1 MNENDVIITDDDD
14 ADSDEDDYETLG
26 FSESLLPENI
36 LSPRGDL
43 PRYRQ
48 AATCNLSCDPEQD
61 SNLLSTLMCQ
71 GELLI
76 SYRSTLYVVTRTAE
90 MPTDASWL
98 FRSAPIQ
105 TDSDPGIIRVKAV
118 GNMAILTSC
127 HMTSI

>member
-61 SNLLSTLMCQ
+61 SNLLSTRMCQ
-71 GELLI
+71 GELPLPEQQRFPFT
-76 SYRSTLYVVTRTAE
+76 SFPACRSTPYCYRASLPVHSALRISASSLSKSQLPTA
-90 MPTDASWL
+90 DKS
-98 FRSAPIQ
+98 
-105 TDSDPGIIRVKAV
+105 
-118 GNMAILTSC
+118 
-127 HMTSI
+127 